1 MIKALIFDMDGL
13 LLDTEKVS
21 KLAWQQAAEEYGLVL
36 TDDIYFKCAGRS
48 SLDVDQ
54 ILTAQL
60 GNSFPITQVRKRRY
74 EIVDTTFERDGVKI
88 KCGAVDIINIADSFR
103 VPCLVAT
110 STRKQRAIIRLTQAG
125 IINRF
130 TAIIA
135 GDEVSRGKPNPDIF
149 LLAAKTAKADPK
161 NCLAFEDSEAGI
173 RALSAARIP
182 SFLIPDLKRHS
193 EDVIRL
199 ATYHCESLVEATD
212 IVHSLLLAPIA
223 HTIP

>member
-21 KLAWQQAAEEYGLVL
+21 KFAWQKASEEYGFLL

-60 GNSFPITQVRKRRY
+60 SSSFPINQVRQRRY
-74 EIVDTTFERDGVKI
+74 EIVDTVFERDGVEI
-88 KCGAVDIINIADSFR
+88 KSGAIDIINIADSFQ

-110 STRKQRAIIRLTQAG
+110 STRKQRAITRLSQAG
-125 IINRF
+125 ILNKF
-130 TAIIA
+130 AAIIA
-135 GDEVSRGKPNPDIF
+135 GDEVSRGKPDPDIF
-149 LLAAKTAKADPK
+149 LLAAKMAKTDPK

-173 RALSAARIP
+173 RALFAAHIP
-182 SFLIPDLKRHS
+182 SFLIPDLKHHP
-193 EDVIRL
+193 EEVVKL
-199 ATYHCESLVEATD
+199 ATYHCKSLLEAKP
-212 IVHSLLLAPIA
+212 IVTSLLLERNSK
-223 HTIP
+223 